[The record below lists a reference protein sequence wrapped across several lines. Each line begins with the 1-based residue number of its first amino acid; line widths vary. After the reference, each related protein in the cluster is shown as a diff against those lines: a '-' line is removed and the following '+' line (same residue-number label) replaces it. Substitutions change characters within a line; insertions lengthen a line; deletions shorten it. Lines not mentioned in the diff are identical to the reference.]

1 MVYSDAELRKNKI
14 KNVSNAWYNYHHR
27 IRPIK
32 SVMMAAI
39 IYLLTY
45 KWHQIKHMC
54 NISRLR
60 SKDAERK
67 RSRTMI
73 TMAGNMCA
81 RKACHIFK
89 LKPGVELDSIS
100 LPSLPTWA
108 SRKEWNP
115 IEVYEI
121 ELKKR
126 RCFVRQPESLNV
138 HLRARSD
145 CWQPSAAAIL
155 SKH

>member
-1 MVYSDAELRKNKI
+1 MVYNDAALRKNKI

-81 RKACHIFK
+81 RKACHTFEWE
-89 LKPGVELDSIS
+89 PGVELDLA
-100 LPSLPTWA
+100 LPHSPPPWA
-108 SRKEWNP
+108 LRDKLILIVYWDFQSRKSRLGEGLT
-115 IEVYEI
+115 V
-121 ELKKR
+121 
-126 RCFVRQPESLNV
+126 Q
-138 HLRARSD
+138 LRARSN
-145 CWQPSAAAIL
+145 CWQSSAAAIL